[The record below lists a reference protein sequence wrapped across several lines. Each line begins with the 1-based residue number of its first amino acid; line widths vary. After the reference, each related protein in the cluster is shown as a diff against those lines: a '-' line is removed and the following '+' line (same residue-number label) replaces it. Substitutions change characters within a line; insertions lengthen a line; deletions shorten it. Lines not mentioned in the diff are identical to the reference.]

1 MTLTIDGVTANIEV
15 TKDQK
20 TGTWGFIIEIP
31 HSVVGKK
38 GVSGVYTKRTGLS
51 SELDAANRA
60 RQEVEFLVKGEDS
73 SGPER

>member
-20 TGTWGFIIEIP
+20 TGSWGFIVEIP
-31 HSVVGKK
+31 STIRGKK
-38 GVSGVYTKRTGLS
+38 GISGIYTKRTGLT

-60 RQEVEFLVKGEDS
+60 RQEFEFLLKDPHRSNE
-73 SGPER
+73 